1 LPIQETQID
10 IVLSRRSVTPMR
22 RIHLIAA
29 LSVLVLGASPA
40 LADRGGHG
48 HSTALPGAS
57 CSVSGDVVT
66 AVGLP
71 TDQVI
76 NFLITDDAGTWG
88 WVLGSERLDDVP
100 VRQSH
105 LGPEWQ
111 QVRRLR
117 ELLTPKGRG
126 PGVAGASR

>member
-1 LPIQETQID
+1 
-10 IVLSRRSVTPMR
+10 MR

-40 LADRGGHG
+40 LAARGGHG

-88 WVLGSERLDDVP
+88 WVLGMSDGTWSVQVPAPNGSTTYQFVSRTWGPNGSKYDVF
-100 VRQSH
+100 
-105 LGPEWQ
+105 
-111 QVRRLR
+111 
-117 ELLTPKGRG
+117 
-126 PGVAGASR
+126 ASCS